1 MRTRSEW
8 FLGARGGS
16 LELCPENLRPSTS
29 IAGTI
34 GSYNIIN
41 IHAQNSNRIQHA
53 RNNNL
58 MMVFFTVLDFLF

>member
-16 LELCPENLRPSTS
+16 LELCPENLRPSSS

-34 GSYNIIN
+34 GSYTIIDA
-41 IHAQNSNRIQHA
+41 HSTHA
-53 RNNNL
+53 RNSNNNL